1 MELGTFVDKYKH
13 ARYGFFDWRC
23 DLNMAQKIALSV
35 AFACLT
41 GLMAQIRFFL
51 PFTPVPITGQVFVVL
66 LAGILLGK
74 RYGGLSQIFYA
85 GIGVAGVPW
94 FAGAASGI
102 GYLTGVTGGYI
113 VGFIITAFVI
123 GEFTD
128 RYVASRSLIP
138 QMLLMTTGI
147 GIIYALGSLQLAL
160 VLDLSLSEAIL
171 MGALPF
177 VPVDIVKAFAAAAV
191 AYGILP
197 KTAYNEEIDAE
208 RYPGSF

>member
-1 MELGTFVDKYKH
+1 MELGSFVDRYRH

-23 DLNMAQKIALSV
+23 DLNLIQKVVLTIS
-35 AFACLT
+35 FACLT
-41 GLMAQIRFFL
+41 GLMAQIRVYL

-66 LAGILLGK
+66 LAGVFLGR
-74 RYGGLSQIFYA
+74 RYGGLSQLFYA
-85 GIGVAGVPW
+85 GIGAAGVPW
-94 FAGAASGI
+94 FAGSASGI

-113 VGFIITAFVI
+113 VGFIVAAFVI

-128 RYVASRSLIP
+128 RYVASRGILP
-138 QMLLMTTGI
+138 QILLMTTGI

-177 VPVDIVKAFAAAAV
+177 VPADIVKAFAAATIAF
-191 AYGILP
+191 GILP
-197 KTAYNEEIDAE
+197 KTAYNEESDAGK
-208 RYPGSF
+208 YPGGF